1 MKRKIFLIT
10 LMVALFVCLFVFS
23 ASAVDMFESDYTT
36 EVTKFYDTDGETEI
50 GPDFANLEDKSATA
64 VLKLADGSYV
74 RVPTYYIFIANN
86 NNQFVVT
93 GTNFDFS
100 WVSEKLGC
108 EEALT
113 LANLAA
119 VEVPHGTKSF
129 SNVLSMS
136 TFSSLTELVI
146 PSTVSSVPN
155 KFLRDN
161 TVIKKLYIKQVKND
175 DGTVQGV
182 TALPAYFADMN
193 TSGYVSAL
201 EFFGMELDYCTS
213 LGDRAFLKSA
223 LRTIKLEGPFTSISS
238 YVFNSCPYLTTVHMK
253 NTSSTII
260 GCGSH
265 AFATSP
271 NLTTVTLHGFSI
283 GEYAMKEITGSQAL
297 TVVATN
303 VGTVGTGAF
312 SASTALVSVDISGPI
327 TKLGDNVF
335 SNCKGIL
342 TARIYNENQ
351 AVASCG
357 SAVFGERTSLTS
369 IEFHNIEI
377 PWRGFYKLKLSP
389 ENMKITGNFTKIGE
403 EAFYE
408 CSNLTSFTIPDT
420 VTSIGAKAFYKTGIS
435 TVTFPGNVT
444 SIGQRAF
451 QYCPNLETVYFKAS
465 NAGVELSGIGD
476 NLFGTDN
483 TNNKNTTLKKVVFDK
498 DCNITTI
505 GVYMFYNCDNL
516 EYVSMPDSVTTIKAQ
531 AFYSC
536 DNLKAVRLSTGLV
549 DANISLTNLF
559 VGCQNMY
566 FVNDFITEE
575 NDEQIAKPSVYYFP
589 NVVSSISVEVF
600 KNCFNLNDVIVFGDK
615 LTSVTNSY
623 TFGRKNAS
631 ADLGVKS
638 IVFLGDV
645 TELVYGGEGAYTN
658 FYIAGAN
665 TTVASS
671 KSGTCNVYVC
681 NEQGAPHLV
690 EVYNLSQGATCTENQ
705 MTYDR
710 CFCGAKMNK
719 AEVENSA
726 LGHNHDLA
734 NAISIVYADYTK
746 NGMFTA
752 VCLRCEA
759 EISEEIADSHLFTYN
774 GISTSSDG
782 TGLCAGYILNYE
794 YIEIYENL
802 KGVSFEFGGLATII
816 TGDNKSPLSSD
827 YAGVVIHVGLNEV
840 EKLSAID
847 ILVRGDYTDE
857 TPDDV
862 SLYDMHNLAMTLYVI
877 DADNVYY
884 IWDSTETELGTN
896 TFVAVTPIYVP
907 KKKA

>member
-1 MKRKIFLIT
+1 MPTKRFL
-10 LMVALFVCLFVFS
+10 S
-23 ASAVDMFESDYTT
+23 S
-36 EVTKFYDTDGETEI
+36 
-50 GPDFANLEDKSATA
+50 
-64 VLKLADGSYV
+64 
-74 RVPTYYIFIANN
+74 
-86 NNQFVVT
+86 
-93 GTNFDFS
+93 
-100 WVSEKLGC
+100 
-108 EEALT
+108 
-113 LANLAA
+113 LANLVA

-129 SNVLSMS
+129 SGTLSMS

-146 PSTVSSVPN
+146 PSTVTSLPD
-155 KFLRDN
+155 KFVRDN
-161 TVIKKLYIKQVKND
+161 TVIKKMYVKQVRND
-175 DGTVQGV
+175 DGTVSGLTV
-182 TALPAYFADMN
+182 IPNYFADIA
-193 TSGYVSAL
+193 TSGYVSSF
-201 EFFGMELDYCTS
+201 EFFGAELDYITQIKAN
-213 LGDRAFLKSA
+213 GFLKSA
-223 LRTIKLEGPFTSISS
+223 IKSIRIEAPMTGISGSS
-238 YVFNSCPYLTTVHMK
+238 FNSCKSLTTVYIN
-253 NTSSTII
+253 NTSQTVISCGKQSFV
-260 GCGSH
+260 GCD
-265 AFATSP
+265 ALTSVVF
-271 NLTTVTLHGFSI
+271 NGLSI
-283 GEYAMKEITGSQAL
+283 GEYAFEKTYNNAGSL
-297 TVVATN
+297 TIVATN
-303 VGTVGTGAF
+303 VTSVGTGAF
-312 SASTALVSVDISGPI
+312 SANENLASVDISGPI
-327 TKLGDNVF
+327 ASIGDNVF
-335 SNCKGIL
+335 GNCKNI
-342 TARIYNENQ
+342 TSARVYNTNEK
-351 AVASCG
+351 VATCG
-357 SAVFGERTSLTS
+357 SAVFSERTSLTS

-377 PWRGFYKLKLSP
+377 PWRGFYKLKLTP
-389 ENMKITGNFTKIGE
+389 DNMKITGNFTKIGE

-408 CSNLTSFTIPDT
+408 CSNLTSFTIPES
-420 VTSIGAKAFYKTGIS
+420 VTTIGAKAFYKTGIS

-444 SIGQRAF
+444 SIGQRAYQF
-451 QYCPNLETVYFKAS
+451 CPNLETVYFKAS
-465 NAGVELSGIGD
+465 NAGVVLSSVGD
-476 NLFGTDN
+476 NLFGNDN
-483 TNNKNTTLKKVVFDK
+483 MNTSANTALKKVIFDK

-505 GVYMFYNCDNL
+505 GTYMFYNCDSL

-531 AFYSC
+531 PFYSC
-536 DNLKAVRLSTGLV
+536 DNIKAIRLSTGLV
-549 DANISLTNLF
+549 DANISWTNLF
-559 VGCQNMY
+559 VGCQKMY
-566 FVNDFITEE
+566 FVNEFITEE
-575 NDEQIAKPSVYYFP
+575 NDDNIAKPSVYYFP
-589 NVVSSISVEVF
+589 NVVSSISSEVF

-645 TELVYGGEGAYTN
+645 TALSYGGEGAHTN
-658 FYIAGAN
+658 FYVAGENA
-665 TTVASS
+665 TVASS

-681 NEQGAPHLV
+681 KEEGTPHLV
-690 EVYNLSQGATCTENQ
+690 EVYNLSQDATCTENQ
-705 MTYDR
+705 MTFDR
-710 CFCGAKMNK
+710 CFCGAKINK

-752 VCLRCEA
+752 ACLRCEA
-759 EISEEIADSHLFTYN
+759 EISEEIAGSHLFTYN

-877 DADNVYY
+877 DADNVFY